1 MIRYPAATFASS
13 GLSRRTLLGTA
24 LAAGLTINPTR
35 SRAADG
41 APIRIGVIGDQSGPY
56 ADVAGPGSVE
66 AARLAAEDV
75 GGKVLGRPVEVLAG
89 DHQNKS
95 DIGVAIAREWLG
107 PGGVDM
113 ILDMGN
119 SAIALAIQGIVR
131 SANRVAIP
139 VSAVTSDLSGKACSP
154 NSIEWAQD
162 NWSNSVALIRAL
174 RAAGRKTFFFV
185 TVDYAFGIELE
196 SSATAEINR
205 SGGKVVGSVH
215 HSLDT
220 TDFSSFLLQAQSS
233 GADVVVFASA
243 GANLIT
249 AIGQANEFGITAK
262 QVVTAPSFYLSDV
275 HAIGLERAQGL
286 LLVQSWYWNLDDTTR
301 AWAKRFFERRKRM
314 PNDIHAADYS
324 ATLHYL
330 RGIAKAGTDEAGAVI
345 AAMRATPVNDIF
357 TKSGVIRPDNKMVF
371 NRYLTK
377 VKTPQ
382 ASKAP
387 WDYLDVVATIPAD
400 QAFRSIAEAGCN
412 FNKT

>member
-1 MIRYPAATFASS
+1 MIRYPTATVAP
-13 GLSRRTLLGTA
+13 GDLSRRTLLGTA
-24 LAAGLTINPTR
+24 LAAGLTINPIR
-35 SRAADG
+35 SRAASG
-41 APIRIGVIGDQSGPY
+41 GPIRIGVIGDQSGPY
-56 ADVAGPGSVE
+56 ADIAGPGSVE
-66 AARLAAEDV
+66 AARMAAEDV
-75 GGKVLGRPVEVLAG
+75 GGKVLGRPVEVVTG
-89 DHQNKS
+89 DHQNKT

-119 SAIALAIQGIVR
+119 SAIALAVQGLVR
-131 SANRVAIP
+131 TANRVAIP

-162 NWSNSVALIRAL
+162 NWSNSVALTRAL
-174 RAAGRKTFFFV
+174 RAAGHKTFFFV

-205 SGGKVVGSVH
+205 SGGKVLGSVRH
-215 HSLDT
+215 PLDT
-220 TDFSSFLLQAQSS
+220 TDFSSYLLRAQSS
-233 GADVVVFASA
+233 GAEVVVFASA
-243 GANLIT
+243 GGNLVT
-249 AIGQANEFGITAK
+249 AIGQANEFGLTAK

-286 LLVQSWYWNLDDTTR
+286 LLVQSWYWNLNDASR
-301 AWAKRFFERRKRM
+301 GWAKRFFERRKRM

-345 AAMRATPVNDIF
+345 AAMRTMPVNDIF
-357 TKSGVIRPDNKMVF
+357 TTSGVIRPDNKMVF
-371 NRYLTK
+371 NRYLMK
-377 VKTPQ
+377 IKTPQ
-382 ASKAP
+382 ESKTA
-387 WDYLDVVATIPAD
+387 WDYLDVVAPIPAE
-400 QAFRSIAEAGCN
+400 QAFRSIAEAGCQ